1 MKTKW
6 HLYIFWSVLSL
17 GLLSCAVDTYES
29 QFTRRKKL
37 FKPGTPKSTLSTT
50 RNRKASLWLP
60 ASSSLLSQL
69 GPTPAP
75 GTPRSMRQGEI
86 QSGFAYLPDVS
97 VTCSTSDFIVRVKP
111 AFYGQGADAE
121 ELKLGNTCKSNGVL
135 GPYGDLLFTYP
146 LTACD
151 AVRQT
156 PRGYLVYKFVLHFE
170 PSPKR
175 FPSRAQ
181 RIDVDIECRYQRNHH
196 VYQLTVQPTWE
207 TAVVRKRLKG
217 SLQEF
222 QIELMDDS
230 WSRPAKS
237 QMFQLGKKLNFQIS
251 AAHLPTGGK
260 LYVNSCYASP
270 STGSESPLKYTI
282 LDNFGCMLDSKRE
295 PGASRFISRTDK
307 TLRFSLKAFQFTS
320 DPDTEVSIH
329 CKLFVTSEEP
339 GPAHKSCT
347 YRGNRWKALTGD
359 DSICECCDSQCVTSK
374 PRRAMIEGSAS
385 SGSLLVSDQPYTADD
400 GFLPVGPSSIS
411 MSRDGEA
418 TVSHYTDELRGHEN
432 LWGSEDVV
440 IYDEDEEEQEDTD
453 DEEEEEEE
461 EEEEQSGVIVRVIT
475 EPHLEEL
482 GFRQGILAE
491 EKNESELKA
500 SSPFEE
506 DWSGYL
512 AEEDF
517 LVGEEEDDEIA
528 DAQQVIHLNQREG
541 KDSLQRELQR
551 LVSEGEEENR
561 EHTGRGEEDRMI
573 ASEVEQENDDE
584 DVVYDREMTWYFTW
598 R

>member
-6 HLYIFWSVLSL
+6 HLCIFWSVLSL

-29 QFTRRKKL
+29 QFARRKTL
-37 FKPGTPKSTLSTT
+37 FKPGTPKSKLSTT
-50 RNRKASLWLP
+50 GNRKSSLWLP
-60 ASSSLLSQL
+60 ASSFPLSHL

-75 GTPRSMRQGEI
+75 GTPRSMRQGET
-86 QSGFAYLPDVS
+86 QSGLAHLPDVS
-97 VTCSTSDFIVRVKP
+97 LTCSASDFVVRVKP

-121 ELKLGNTCKSNGVL
+121 ELKLGDTCKSNGVL
-135 GPYGDLLFTYP
+135 GPHGDLLFIYP

-175 FPSRAQ
+175 FPSSAQ
-181 RIDVDIECRYQRNHH
+181 RIDVDIECRYQRSHH
-196 VYQLTVQPTWE
+196 VHQLTVQPTWR
-207 TAVVRKRLKG
+207 TAVVRKKLKG
-217 SLQEF
+217 SPQEF

-230 WSRPAKS
+230 WSRAAKS
-237 QMFQLGKKLNFQIS
+237 QVFQLGKTLNFQIS
-251 AAHLPTGGK
+251 AAHLPAGGK
-260 LYVNSCYASP
+260 LYINSCYASP
-270 STGSESPLKYTI
+270 CTGSESPLKYTI

-320 DPDTEVSIH
+320 DPDTEVNIH

-374 PRRAMIEGSAS
+374 PRRAMMEGSAS
-385 SGSLLVSDQPYTADD
+385 SGSLLVSDEPYTADD
-400 GFLPVGPSSIS
+400 GFLPVSPPSVS

-418 TVSHYTDELRGHEN
+418 TIIHYIDYREN

-440 IYDEDEEEQEDTD
+440 MYDEDEEEQDNMAD
-453 DEEEEEEE
+453 DDG
-461 EEEEQSGVIVRVIT
+461 EEEQEEEQPNGVIVRVMT
-475 EPHLEEL
+475 EPDLEEFS
-482 GFRQGILAE
+482 FRERISPG
-491 EKNESELKA
+491 EKNESELRA
-500 SSPFEE
+500 SGQFEQ
-506 DWSGYL
+506 DWSGHL

-517 LVGEEEDDEIA
+517 SVGEEEDDEIS
-528 DAQQVIHLNQREG
+528 DAQQVIHLNRREG
-541 KDSLQRELQR
+541 EDGLQRAFR
-551 LVSEGEEENR
+551 PLVSEGEEENR
-561 EHTGRGEEDRMI
+561 EHTGGGGEEDRMI
-573 ASEVEQENDDE
+573 ASEAEQKNDDE
-584 DVVYDREMTWYFTW
+584 DLVYDREMTWYFTW